1 MRNQEDNTLTTGVFW
16 GMIYEDV
23 IRGRLWKP
31 RGAGVY
37 LNIYQGGL
45 EMPLI
50 GPIHFWCLSIS
61 R

>member
-1 MRNQEDNTLTTGVFW
+1 MRNQEDNTLTTRVFL

-23 IRGRLWKP
+23 FGGRLWKP

-45 EMPLI
+45 KC
-50 GPIHFWCLSIS
+50 H
-61 R
+61 